1 MKVSKNQKEELKKIV
16 ESKKREQILYE
27 ICELKLLNELKKEAG
42 EQDLASIENHVIKT
56 FYNRLIK
63 KRLCIVQNIITGRIC
78 CDLENNYRIFNS
90 IREATQFINKY
101 GIGLNPDVY
110 QIKPLKLDL
119 IGN

>member
-63 KRLCIVQNIITGRIC
+63 KRLCIVQNSITGRIC
-78 CDLENNYRIFNS
+78 CDLENNYIIFNS

-101 GIGLNPDVY
+101 GTGLNPDVY
-110 QIKPLKLDL
+110 QIKPLTLDL
-119 IGN
+119 IR